1 MREHPSIPLRGR
13 RSLLRRALAALPLL
27 GFLGR
32 THSALAAPPTVPFT
46 TLPGTH
52 PFTTFP
58 FTTHPFTTIPFTTF
72 PFTTF
77 PVTTGPF
84 TTPTGGPPS
93 SVPEP
98 ASGILLGSGVAA
110 LAAGLYSRGI
120 RDNVRRILERL
131 TDTGSD
137 SGGA

>member
-13 RSLLRRALAALPLL
+13 RSLLRRALAVLPML

-32 THSALAAPPTVPFT
+32 AHPALAAPPTVPFT

-58 FTTHPFTTIPFTTF
+58 FTTHPFTTLPFTIPFTTF
-72 PFTTF
+72 PF
-77 PVTTGPF
+77 TTGPF

-110 LAAGLYSRGI
+110 LAARLYSRGI
-120 RDNVRRILERL
+120 RDNARRILERL
-131 TDTGSD
+131 TDAGSD
-137 SGGA
+137 SGEA

>member
-27 GFLGR
+27 GFFGR
-32 THSALAAPPTVPFT
+32 THSALASPPTVPFT

-52 PFTTFP
+52 PFTV
-58 FTTHPFTTIPFTTF
+58 PFTTF

-77 PVTTGPF
+77 PFTVPFTTFPFTTAPF

-120 RDNVRRILERL
+120 RDNVRRVLERL